1 MHLNPNNATQKIEN
15 SFYPADKLLASIRP
29 SFRALNDVVSS
40 FYIANMRVNLNTK
53 KTIFRNSKR
62 WIEAKNVRM
71 HIGSGRRHEIYWH
84 RKVAT
89 KPGRSSNT
97 VSVSLRA
104 IRHCDESER
113 YGSGD
118 DCMER
123 CRCYVV
129 PGKCSRTLDWSK
141 RMDEIRCENTSRE
154 STIHVVNGFF
164 FFFFNKTK
172 RILKVGFRV
181 GRSVSGSRNN
191 SEFFIRVRSLANVET
206 DTSSNHFRRKM
217 FSLECRRL
225 SIKMRNWMIYSIEFF
240 LLFI

>member
-15 SFYPADKLLASIRP
+15 SFCPADKLLVSTRP
-29 SFRALNDVVSS
+29 SFRALNDVVSIS
-40 FYIANMRVNLNTK
+40 SIAKMRVNLNTR

-71 HIGSGRRHEIYWH
+71 HIGGGRRHEIHWH

-104 IRHCDESER
+104 VRHCDKSER

-118 DCMER
+118 DCMEG

-129 PGKCSRTLDWSK
+129 LGKCPRTLDRPK
-141 RMDEIRCENTSRE
+141 RMDKIRCENSSRE
-154 STIHVVNGFF
+154 GTIHVVNGFF
-164 FFFFNKTK
+164 FF
-172 RILKVGFRV
+172 
-181 GRSVSGSRNN
+181 
-191 SEFFIRVRSLANVET
+191 E
-206 DTSSNHFRRKM
+206 
-217 FSLECRRL
+217 
-225 SIKMRNWMIYSIEFF
+225 
-240 LLFI
+240 